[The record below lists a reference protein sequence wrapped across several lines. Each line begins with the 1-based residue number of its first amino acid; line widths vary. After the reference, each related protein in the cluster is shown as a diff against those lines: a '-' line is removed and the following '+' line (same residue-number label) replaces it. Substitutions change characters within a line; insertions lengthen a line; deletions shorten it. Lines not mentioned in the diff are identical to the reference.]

1 MSGAGIVQTR
11 PARTGL
17 FSQRAFIGKN
27 KWGMKMKKKKKKK
40 KHKAMRETLYQ
51 PRTAGT

>member
-1 MSGAGIVQTR
+1 MSGAGMHSTR

-17 FSQRAFIGKN
+17 FFQRAFIGKN
-27 KWGMKMKKKKKKK
+27 KWGMKMLKKK
-40 KHKAMRETLYQ
+40 KHKAMRETFYQ

>member
-17 FSQRAFIGKN
+17 FFQRAFIGKN
-27 KWGMKMKKKKKKK
+27 KWGMKMMKKEKR
-40 KHKAMRETLYQ
+40 KAMRETLYQ

>member
-1 MSGAGIVQTR
+1 MSGAGILQTR

-27 KWGMKMKKKKKKK
+27 KWGMKMMMKK